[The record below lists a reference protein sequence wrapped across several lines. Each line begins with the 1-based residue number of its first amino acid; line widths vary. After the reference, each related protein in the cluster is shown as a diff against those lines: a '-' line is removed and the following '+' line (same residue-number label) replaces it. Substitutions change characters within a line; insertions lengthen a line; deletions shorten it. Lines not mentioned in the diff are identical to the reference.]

1 MALSLQVKNQ
11 HLLSRAGFGI
21 AGIEISSLSKIK
33 TKKLFEELV
42 NNSNQNFEAFDV
54 ADISIKNLIMGVGE
68 DTNMG
73 TLKKND
79 LEQADRVKIR
89 EQSREDLKS
98 LNYKW
103 LDEMA
108 QSKAVLREKMSFFW
122 HGHFACRDVN
132 IIYQQQLLQEI
143 RFNALGNF
151 KDLLF
156 AVSKNASMLSFL
168 NNQQNR
174 KQKPNENF
182 AREVLELF
190 TMGRGNYTEKDIKEA
205 ARAFTGWGY
214 NFKGEFTLRKQ
225 FHDDGEKTFLGQTG
239 NFSGEDVLNIILQ
252 QKQTA
257 IFLTQKMYKFFVNDQ
272 LDDKNIQ
279 WLANRFYKNNYNIG
293 ALLKDIYTS
302 DWFYNDKNV
311 GCKIKS
317 PVELIVGLRKT
328 LNIKMDEPQ
337 RQLVIQNALGQV
349 LFYPPNVAG
358 WPGGTNW
365 IDSSTLMFRLQLPRI
380 IKENEEISISTKADD
395 DIEMGMM
402 EKKKLKLA
410 KNRFSGFN
418 ISASIDWKN
427 YIAQFDN
434 IQRPLLLEALKTAI
448 VPKVG
453 NKIKNEVIE
462 KEADNSSRASYIKT
476 VTIALMSSPEYQ
488 MC

>member
-1 MALSLQVKNQ
+1 M
-11 HLLSRAGFGI
+11 
-21 AGIEISSLSKIK
+21 
-33 TKKLFEELV
+33 
-42 NNSNQNFEAFDV
+42 
-54 ADISIKNLIMGVGE
+54 
-68 DTNMG
+68 
-73 TLKKND
+73 
-79 LEQADRVKIR
+79 
-89 EQSREDLKS
+89 
-98 LNYKW
+98 
-103 LDEMA
+103 
-108 QSKAVLREKMSFFW
+108 
-122 HGHFACRDVN
+122 
-132 IIYQQQLLQEI
+132 
-143 RFNALGNF
+143 
-151 KDLLF
+151 
-156 AVSKNASMLSFL
+156 
-168 NNQQNR
+168 
-174 KQKPNENF
+174 
-182 AREVLELF
+182 
-190 TMGRGNYTEKDIKEA
+190 
-205 ARAFTGWGY
+205 
-214 NFKGEFTLRKQ
+214 
-225 FHDDGEKTFLGQTG
+225 
-239 NFSGEDVLNIILQ
+239 
-252 QKQTA
+252 
-257 IFLTQKMYKFFVNDQ
+257 
-272 LDDKNIQ
+272 
-279 WLANRFYKNNYNIG
+279 
-293 ALLKDIYTS
+293 LKDIYTS

-418 ISASIDWKN
+418 ISASIDWKS

-434 IQRPLLLEALKTAI
+434 VQRPLLLEALKTAI

-462 KEADNSSRASYIKT
+462 KEADNSTRASYIKT